1 MPLHCF
7 FVDIN
12 KTKKNKFHCPWSCRP
27 DLTAI
32 GFGRCH
38 LKRGNRKEATRPERN
53 GSEVEAF
60 FFFFF
65 FGWNSSRRRFLFML
79 QVVVGFFFVC
89 FLWAVKCPSRST
101 VWLRQMQGDWG
112 PLFFFVFLLFLF
124 FLGGGGGL
132 RSVLFSSSI
141 SAKAEL
147 IDWANRWMRPQTH
160 LPAVIASSECFTGFR
175 RSSYRVFFVAA
186 LSFVA
191 LRRRSSDWLVPM
203 RPQSHLPD
211 RRLPVD
217 GAGVGDYEPFF
228 YILAIIS
235 DERRWASMRAPSST
249 INSHTSWRRGGHQ
262 SSMGYNRGHSFD
274 STLKLSK
281 PFWFLFPMV
290 SFVRLGQLG
299 GQKCDRLPLGNG
311 LVAGASS
318 NGQSSYHQQNV
329 NSNYW
334 RTFFPIERNSH
345 LSIDFLHQA
354 MLSITLF

>member
-12 KTKKNKFHCPWSCRP
+12 KTKKKTNFIVRGRVDQIWRP
-27 DLTAI
+27 SDLDVAI
-32 GFGRCH
+32 WNEETG
-38 LKRGNRKEATRPERN
+38 KRRLDRSETVRK
-53 GSEVEAF
+53 
-60 FFFFF
+60 
-65 FGWNSSRRRFLFML
+65 W
-79 QVVVGFFFVC
+79 
-89 FLWAVKCPSRST
+89 K
-101 VWLRQMQGDWG
+101 
-112 PLFFFVFLLFLF
+112 LFFFLFLRMEFISSAVSFHVAGCCCF
-124 FLGGGGGL
+124 FFSFAFYGPSSVRHVLLSDCDRCRATEGHYFFSFFFCFCFFFWGGGL

-228 YILAIIS
+228 LFYILALIS

-274 STLKLSK
+274 STLK
-281 PFWFLFPMV
+281 
-290 SFVRLGQLG
+290 
-299 GQKCDRLPLGNG
+299 
-311 LVAGASS
+311 
-318 NGQSSYHQQNV
+318 
-329 NSNYW
+329 
-334 RTFFPIERNSH
+334 
-345 LSIDFLHQA
+345 
-354 MLSITLF
+354 

>member
-1 MPLHCF
+1 MVVSTRFDGHRIWTLPSETRKQERG
-7 FVDIN
+7 DSTGA
-12 KTKKNKFHCPWSCRP
+12 KR
-27 DLTAI
+27 
-32 GFGRCH
+32 FGS
-38 LKRGNRKEATRPERN
+38 
-53 GSEVEAF
+53 GSF
-60 FFFFF
+60 FFFLFLRMEF
-65 FGWNSSRRRFLFML
+65 ISSAVSFH
-79 QVVVGFFFVC
+79 VAGCCCFFFVC

-112 PLFFFVFLLFLF
+112 PLFFFVFLF
-124 FLGGGGGL
+124 FFFFFFGGGGGL

-228 YILAIIS
+228 LFYILALIS